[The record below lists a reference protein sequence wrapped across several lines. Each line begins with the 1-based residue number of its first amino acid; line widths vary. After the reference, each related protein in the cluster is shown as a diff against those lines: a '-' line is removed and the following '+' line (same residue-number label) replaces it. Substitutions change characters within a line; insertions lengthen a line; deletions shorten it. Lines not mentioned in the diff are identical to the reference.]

1 MGWSVLHRAYVEMEM
16 EMEMGKR
23 REVCKDMFSLLTGQ
37 LLLRWHGPNHTVR
50 RSSVRTAVLTG

>member
-23 REVCKDMFSLLTGQ
+23 REVCKDMFSLLTGH
-37 LLLRWHGPNHTVR
+37 LRWHGPNHTVR